1 MHANFQVKKVIIVLL
16 TIYIYVRTFFMLS
29 NERITAADCSLKLI
43 SPN

>member
-1 MHANFQVKKVIIVLL
+1 MHAYFQVKKVIVLL
-16 TIYIYVRTFFMLS
+16 TIYVRTFFMLS